1 MSSCKCDTSQ
11 LKCDSCFKDM
21 GSSSSKYYLDCRLCI
36 KTLNALMYTTQAH
49 RFSRRHRECKIKIKA
64 CKSCL
69 NCYKNCSQ
77 ILSKRNISLI
87 PLPRQESTDPGC
99 IVYHS
104 CLISSGLT
112 TLKFKYFLTYEQ
124 PSERPLSILRSLHR
138 YRGSQ
143 KHSR

>member
-99 IVYHS
+99 MLCPIREKIYSRNYYYFENVS
-104 CLISSGLT
+104 LGSFCSNCL
-112 TLKFKYFLTYEQ
+112 LKLAKMVPIKLEFLY
-124 PSERPLSILRSLHR
+124 
-138 YRGSQ
+138 
-143 KHSR
+143 